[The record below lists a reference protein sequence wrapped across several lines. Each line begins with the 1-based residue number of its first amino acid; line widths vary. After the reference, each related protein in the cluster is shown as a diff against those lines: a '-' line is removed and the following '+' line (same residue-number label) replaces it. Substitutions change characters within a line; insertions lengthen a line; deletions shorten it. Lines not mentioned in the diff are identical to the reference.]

1 MPRRVLVIYAGG
13 TIGMQRSAAGYVPA
27 PGLLPEQMRAM
38 PELRGGDV
46 PLFEVHEFAQL
57 LDSSNMTPSD
67 WNSIGEVIARN
78 YEGHDGFVVLH
89 GTDTMAYTASAL
101 SFMLDG
107 LGKPV
112 VLTGS
117 QIPMCETRNDARG
130 NLLTALMI
138 AACEGLPEVCV
149 CFGRELL
156 RGNRTVKTHAAGLD
170 AFASPDLPPLADLG
184 VEIAFHR
191 DRILPANPAPFQL
204 RRCSTELVAAIRVFP
219 GMTGRVLASVLRPP
233 LRAVVLEAY
242 GTGNAPTAD
251 PDFLAALAEATA
263 AGLVVA
269 AVTQCL
275 YGAVDLDAY
284 AAGSAMIAAGV
295 VSGRDMTIEAAL
307 CKLLYLLGQ
316 NDDPA
321 WIRREMARDL
331 RGEMT
336 IRPKLLAPS

>member
-1 MPRRVLVIYAGG
+1 MPRSVLVIYAGG
-13 TIGMQRSAAGYVPA
+13 TIGMRRSPEGYEPA
-27 PGLLPEQMRAM
+27 PGLLPEMMRAM
-38 PELRGGDV
+38 PELRGEGV
-46 PLFEVHEFAQL
+46 PRFEVHEFARL

-67 WNSIGEVIARN
+67 WNAIGEVIARN
-78 YEGHDGFVVLH
+78 HEAHDGFVVLH

-101 SFMLDG
+101 SFMLEG
-107 LGKPV
+107 LAKPV

-138 AACEGLPEVCV
+138 AAADDLPEVCV
-149 CFGRELL
+149 CFGRVLL

-170 AFASPDLPPLADLG
+170 AFVSPDLPPLADLG
-184 VEIAFHR
+184 IEIAYHR
-191 DRILPANPAPFQL
+191 DRIRAADPGPF
-204 RRCSTELVAAIRVFP
+204 RFRPCSTELVAAVRVFP

-242 GTGNAPTAD
+242 GTGNAPTGE
-251 PDFLAALAEATA
+251 PGFLAALAEATA
-263 AGLVVA
+263 AGMVVV

-275 YGAVDLDAY
+275 YGAVDLEAY
-284 AAGSAMIAAGV
+284 AAGSALIGAGV

-321 WIRREMARDL
+321 WIRGKWRATCAGR
-331 RGEMT
+331 
-336 IRPKLLAPS
+336 